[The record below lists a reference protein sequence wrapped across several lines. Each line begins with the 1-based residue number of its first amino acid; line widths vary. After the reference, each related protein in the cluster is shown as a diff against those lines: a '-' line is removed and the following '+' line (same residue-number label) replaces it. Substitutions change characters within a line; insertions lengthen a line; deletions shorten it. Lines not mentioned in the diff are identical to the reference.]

1 MMQVAARPG
10 TKLGSLS
17 IPNDRVGRLI
27 GPRGAVINKLRDDT
41 GLCSSSHV
49 RLWAVWGGGRCMWG
63 GGGSGGLSGVSNGQ
77 FLLSVPIIA

>member
-41 GLCSSSHV
+41 GLSSSYYVIHPV
-49 RLWAVWGGGRCMWG
+49 LDRPFVMWG
-63 GGGSGGLSGVSNGQ
+63 PYGCRL
-77 FLLSVPIIA
+77 